1 MRVLGAR
8 CIVQEEK
15 LEEATKS
22 GIVIPGRDKVQTNR
36 GKVISVGSGA
46 LLENGTKVPMEVK
59 VGDRVIYTSFSGT
72 PIVTGDKNVESFVVL
87 NERDILAILDDSDK

>member
-15 LEEATKS
+15 LEESTKS

-59 VGDRVIYTSFSGT
+59 VGDRVVYTSFSGT
-72 PIVTGDKNVESFVVL
+72 PIVTGDKNAESFVIL

>member
-59 VGDRVIYTSFSGT
+59 VGDRVVYTSFSGT
-72 PIVTGDKNVESFVVL
+72 PIVTGDKNTESFVIL